1 MSLKGKNATS
11 IEQKIKSRIN
21 ESKVE
26 KITTNKSDVQKPRQT
41 RTKNTT
47 PLSNIQKQFS
57 ERIDTSK
64 KDDLYMNQTEQTF
77 INDQKEII
85 DNEGKLGCVIM

>member
-26 KITTNKSDVQKPRQT
+26 KININKSDVQKPRQS
-41 RTKNTT
+41 RKKNTT

-64 KDDLYMNQTEQTF
+64 KEDLYMNQTEQTF

>member
-1 MSLKGKNATS
+1 MSSKRKNSTT

-26 KITTNKSDVQKPRQT
+26 KITTNKSDVQKLRQPR
-41 RTKNTT
+41 KKINT
-47 PLSNIQKQFS
+47 PLNNIQKQFS

-64 KDDLYMNQTEQTF
+64 KEDLYMNQTEQTF

>member
-26 KITTNKSDVQKPRQT
+26 KITTNKLDVQNSRQS
-41 RTKNTT
+41 RKKNTT

-64 KDDLYMNQTEQTF
+64 KEDLYMNQTEQTF